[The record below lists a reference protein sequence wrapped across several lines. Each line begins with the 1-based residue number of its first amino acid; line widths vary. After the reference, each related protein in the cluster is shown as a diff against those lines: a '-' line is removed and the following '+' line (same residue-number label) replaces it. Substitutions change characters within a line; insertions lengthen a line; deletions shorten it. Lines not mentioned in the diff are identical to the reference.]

1 MLAVGLLQAVG
12 VVAGVVVLT
21 VAAVSASIACAGMSC
36 DVAAVTIAVL
46 PRVGIAVLLLPF
58 LLELVV
64 LMYLA
69 RRSGVGY
76 LEYAVVVAVI
86 GWQP

>member
-1 MLAVGLLQAVG
+1 MVVLSAVVG
-12 VVAGVVVLT
+12 GAVAGVAVSGA
-21 VAAVSASIACAGMSC
+21 VAAVS
-36 DVAAVTIAVL
+36 VTVL
-46 PRVGIAVLLLPF
+46 PRVGIAILLLPF